1 MIKIIKED
9 FKNMFEGNIKVS
21 LQKKNEKYGGERY
34 KIFPYDEKQE
44 LVKYR
49 EKRIIK

>member
-9 FKNMFEGNIKVS
+9 FKNTLEGNIKVS
-21 LQKKNEKYGGERY
+21 LQKKNQKYGGGRY
-34 KIFPYDEKQE
+34 KNLPYDEKQE